1 MNIDETVTYEWFSNT
16 QQNFRHLILSRHIN
30 VMIVSLIS

>member
-1 MNIDETVTYEWFSNT
+1 MNIDETVTFEFKWFSNT

-30 VMIVSLIS
+30 VMIVSY